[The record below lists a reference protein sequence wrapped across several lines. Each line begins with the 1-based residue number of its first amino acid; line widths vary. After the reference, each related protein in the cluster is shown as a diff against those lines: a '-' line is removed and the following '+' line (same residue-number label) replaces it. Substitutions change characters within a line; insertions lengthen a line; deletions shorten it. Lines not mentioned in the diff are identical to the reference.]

1 MPADLGSRKY
11 VVTLGLIYKTT
22 AFCIEPGS
30 VQGLEDIMRKIIAIL
45 VIVAGIIGGLY
56 VGGWMLFIQ
65 PIIAAC
71 RAFDA
76 GALTAYLVGIT
87 ILKCIFASTVGTII
101 ALVGFTA
108 GRIIGESGK

>member
-1 MPADLGSRKY
+1 
-11 VVTLGLIYKTT
+11 
-22 AFCIEPGS
+22 
-30 VQGLEDIMRKIIAIL
+30 MRKIIAIL

-108 GRIIGESGK
+108 GRIIGGSGK